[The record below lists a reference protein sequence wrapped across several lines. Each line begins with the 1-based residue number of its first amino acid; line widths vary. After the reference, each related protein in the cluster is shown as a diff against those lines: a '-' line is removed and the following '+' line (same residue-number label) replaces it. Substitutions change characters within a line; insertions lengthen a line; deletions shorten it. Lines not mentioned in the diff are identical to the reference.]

1 MNESRPV
8 LSCRSAERLAEA
20 AEEHLLVGDEA
31 GQAHGVKGDAAY
43 LAPAGVGNGLDLGLD
58 ALEGLAA
65 GLDHLLGGGLGG
77 AAGGV
82 DLAGVVELDDLG
94 VVEEARGLA
103 GEVHEQHGAD
113 GEVGR
118 DHDAELSCARLLPEL
133 VEEFGGQAGGADD
146 EAHAA
151 FESGA
156 REDGGPGGVREVDD
170 DLGLVGVEGGSGLAV
185 EGEPLAGIALA
196 EGVDEGEGFGGGVG
210 GGGEGHLA
218 AHVAASGDDDRDAVH
233 DG

>member
-1 MNESRPV
+1 MKESRPV
-8 LSCRSAERLAEA
+8 LSCRRRERLAEA

-31 GQAHGVKGDAAY
+31 GQAHGVEGDPAY
-43 LAPAGVGNGLDLGLD
+43 LAAARAGNGLDLGFD

-65 GLDHLLGGGLGG
+65 GLDHLLGSGLGG

-118 DHDAELSCARLLPEL
+118 DHDAELSRAASSRSSSRKAAGRPVVPMTRRTPRSRAARARTG
-133 VEEFGGQAGGADD
+133 VQ
-146 EAHAA
+146 AA
-151 FESGA
+151 FEKSTTTSGWWA
-156 REDGGPGGVREVDD
+156 SRAGP
-170 DLGLVGVEGGSGLAV
+170 
-185 EGEPLAGIALA
+185 
-196 EGVDEGEGFGGGVG
+196 
-210 GGGEGHLA
+210 
-218 AHVAASGDDDRDAVH
+218 ASR
-233 DG
+233 